1 MVKCVGFVAAMAKP
15 PNAFAGDL
23 RLSWVWWVKSILR
36 YIPTGERMERT
47 TKTQRTQRLIG
58 LI

>member
-1 MVKCVGFVAAMAKP
+1 MVKCLGFVAAMAKP

-47 TKTQRTQRLIG
+47 TKTQRLIG

>member
-1 MVKCVGFVAAMAKP
+1 MSNYFPLFVA
-15 PNAFAGDL
+15 GIV
-23 RLSWVWWVKSILR
+23 LSWVWWVKCILK
-36 YIPTGERMERT
+36 YSSAGEQMERT